1 MLVYLIRSI
10 LLFALVFFAIRL
22 MGKRQIGE
30 MEPSEFVVTMLM
42 ADLAAVPMQDLGIP
56 LISGIIPILTIMTI
70 ELLMSVL
77 SYRFP
82 TVRRILCGNP
92 VLIMKHGKIIHEN
105 LKKTRLTPDEL
116 IEHLREKD
124 IFDLS
129 VIQYAILE
137 TNGQISAMIDSR
149 YMPPTAIDQKI
160 QVKQQDL
167 PITLVSS
174 GKLVKD
180 PLQQSKK
187 RKDWVLSQLEKRKCA
202 LDDVIIFMADSDETI
217 YLASKEENK

>member
-1 MLVYLIRSI
+1 MLVYLIRAL
-10 LLFALVFFAIRL
+10 LLFTLVFLAIRL

-30 MEPSEFVVTMLM
+30 MEPSEFVVSLLM

-56 LISGIIPILTIMTI
+56 LLSGVIPILTIMAV
-70 ELLMSVL
+70 ELVMSVL
-77 SYRFP
+77 SYRFIFL
-82 TVRRILCGNP
+82 RKILCGNP
-92 VLIMKHGKIIHEN
+92 VLVMQHGKIIHEN

-116 IEHLREKD
+116 IEQLREKD

-129 VIQYAILE
+129 TIQYAILE

-149 YMPPTAIDQKI
+149 YLPPSAIDQKV
-160 QVKQQDL
+160 QATQQDL

-180 PLQQSKK
+180 ALTTSNRSKE
-187 RKDWVLSQLEKRKCA
+187 WVLSQLEKRKCK
-202 LDDVIIFMADSDETI
+202 LNDVILFMTDSTGNT
-217 YLASKEENK
+217 YLATKEDHS